1 MDVHTFTCGPL
12 QTNAYLIV
20 CPKTRTAA
28 FIDPAPMSASALTGA
43 AHDLGV
49 QPDKILLTHSHWDH
63 ITDVATVKKRFPVP
77 VLVHPA
83 DAPNLQEPGT
93 DGLPLFLPCKGV
105 MPDILLADQQEIEV
119 GTLRFQVIHT
129 PGHTPGGVCYYEP
142 QAKILIAGD
151 TLFQGSIG
159 NLSLPTANP
168 EAMWT
173 SLDNL
178 ASLPADTT
186 VYPGHGPATTIGAET
201 WLPNARNVFGGY

>member
-1 MDVHTFTCGPL
+1 MDVHTFTCGPQ

-93 DGLPLFLPCKGV
+93 DGLPLFLPCEGV
-105 MPDILLADQQEIEV
+105 KPDILLADQQEIEV

-129 PGHTPGGVCYYEP
+129 PGHTPGGVCYHEP

-173 SLDNL
+173 SLDKL